1 MINNN
6 NKEIYILNSKYNYNS
21 LKEIYENLLTLNKI
35 PKGNLKNYII
45 KKKFTQINNSSVSKY
60 ECDYVIY
67 NLSNSKEYLKIEDL
81 NNGICCLI
89 ENDYSIINN
98 INSNMNLPIFF
109 YKN

>member
-45 KKKFTQINNSSVSKY
+45 KKKFTQINNSIVSKY
-60 ECDYVIY
+60 ECDYIIY
-67 NLSNSKEYLKIEDL
+67 NLSNSNEYLKIEDL
-81 NNGICCLI
+81 NNIICYLI
-89 ENDYSIINN
+89 ENNYSIINN
-98 INSNMNLPIFF
+98 INSNINLPVFF